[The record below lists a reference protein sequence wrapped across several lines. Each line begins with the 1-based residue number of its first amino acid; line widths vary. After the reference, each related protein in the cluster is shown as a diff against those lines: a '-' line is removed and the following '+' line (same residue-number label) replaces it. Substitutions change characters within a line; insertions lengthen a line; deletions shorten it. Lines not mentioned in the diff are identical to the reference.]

1 LLAAK
6 EKWPMGPDPPVYIID
21 DDEAVRDSLSI
32 QLEAAG
38 FKVTSFA
45 SGLDF
50 LAKVSSLAPG
60 CLVSDVRMPEID
72 GLELQSR
79 LAAMK
84 LKFPVIIITGHGDVN
99 LAVRAMRAGAVD
111 FVEKPFSEE
120 TILRSIRLAQGHF
133 EQMSRNEA
141 ASEAARAR
149 MALLTPREREVF
161 DGLVAGRQNKVIAFD
176 LSISPRTVEIHR
188 ARVLE
193 KMQAH
198 SLSELVRLAL
208 AAGVEIKS

>member
-1 LLAAK
+1 
-6 EKWPMGPDPPVYIID
+6 MGLDPPIYIID
-21 DDEAVRDSLSI
+21 DDEAVRDSLAI

-38 FKVTSFA
+38 FKVVAFA

-50 LAKVSSLAPG
+50 LANVSSLVPG
-60 CLVSDVRMPEID
+60 CLISDVRMPEID
-72 GLELQSR
+72 GLELQNR

-84 LKFPVIIITGHGDVN
+84 LNFPVIIMTGHGDIS

-120 TILRSIRLAQGHF
+120 TMLRSIRLAQSRF
-133 EQMSRNEA
+133 EQTTRNDA
-141 ASEAARAR
+141 AGETARAR
-149 MALLTPREREVF
+149 MGMLTPREREVF
-161 DGLVAGRQNKVIAFD
+161 DGLVAGRQNKVIAYN

-193 KMQAH
+193 KMQAR